1 MKCDLLSNQNNLHF
15 MLDIET
21 LGTEPDSI
29 VTELGIYTFSKN
41 DSYIPASLY
50 GRIGIT
56 DQIYAGRTVSSDT
69 LKWHFEK
76 NSVNFLEYIDADKS
90 NVDDALVALKVFVE
104 AEKKKIPGCK
114 IYIWANSPIFD
125 IIILKDLYKSLGY
138 PIEETIFNE
147 DLFKYQTIMDYRT
160 ITKLINKED
169 LNLIKEEV
177 EMESEE
183 GSYHNA
189 LYDAI
194 HQSKVLMKIAHYLG
208 D

>member
-1 MKCDLLSNQNNLHF
+1 

-56 DQIYAGRTVSSDT
+56 DQIRAGRTMSSDT

-114 IYIWANSPIFD
+114 IYIWANSPTFD
-125 IIILKDLYKSLGY
+125 IIILKDLSDCAVKPRPSGRGYKA
-138 PIEETIFNE
+138 
-147 DLFKYQTIMDYRT
+147 RT
-160 ITKLINKED
+160 
-169 LNLIKEEV
+169 
-177 EMESEE
+177 
-183 GSYHNA
+183 A
-189 LYDAI
+189 
-194 HQSKVLMKIAHYLG
+194 
-208 D
+208 

>member
-1 MKCDLLSNQNNLHF
+1 

-21 LGTEPDSI
+21 LGIEPNSI

-41 DSYIPASLY
+41 ESYTSASLY
-50 GRIGIT
+50 CRVGIT
-56 DQIYAGRTVSSDT
+56 DQVRAGRTMSSNT
-69 LKWHFEK
+69 LISHFEK
-76 NSVNFLEYIDADKS
+76 NAVNFLEYIDADKS
-90 NVDDALVALKVFVE
+90 NIGDALSALKLFVE
-104 AEKKKIPGCK
+104 AEKRKMPGCK

-160 ITKLINKED
+160 IINLIDKED
-169 LNLIKEEV
+169 LNLIKQEV
-177 EMESEE
+177 ESESEE

-194 HQSKVLMKIAHYLG
+194 YQSKVLTKIAHYLG

>member
-1 MKCDLLSNQNNLHF
+1 

-29 VTELGIYTFSKN
+29 ITELGIYTFSKN
-41 DSYIPASLY
+41 ESYTPASLHC
-50 GRIGIT
+50 RIGIT
-56 DQIYAGRTVSSDT
+56 DQIRAGRTISSST

-76 NSVNFLEYIDADKS
+76 TAVNFLEYIDADKS
-90 NVDDALVALKVFVE
+90 NIDDALSALKLFVE
-104 AEKKKIPGCK
+104 AEKRKMPGCK

-147 DLFKYQTIMDYRT
+147 DLFEYQTIMDYRT
-160 ITKLINKED
+160 IAKLIEKED
-169 LNLIKEEV
+169 LDLIKQEV
-177 EMESEE
+177 ESESEE
-183 GSYHNA
+183 GSSHNA

>member
-1 MKCDLLSNQNNLHF
+1 

-41 DSYIPASLY
+41 DSYVPASLY

-56 DQIYAGRTVSSDT
+56 DQIHAGRTMSSDT

-76 NSVNFLEYIDADKS
+76 NAVNFLEYIDADKS
-90 NVDDALVALKVFVE
+90 NVDDALIALKLFVE
-104 AEKKKIPGCK
+104 AEKKKMPGSK

-160 ITKLINKED
+160 IANLINKED
-169 LNLIKEEV
+169 LDFIKQGAES
-177 EMESEE
+177 ESEE

-194 HQSKVLMKIAHYLG
+194 HQSKVLMKIADYLG

>member
-1 MKCDLLSNQNNLHF
+1 

-21 LGTEPDSI
+21 FGIEPNSI
-29 VTELGIYTFSKN
+29 VTELGVYTFSKN
-41 DSYIPASLY
+41 ESYTSASLY
-50 GRIGIT
+50 CRVGIT
-56 DQIYAGRTVSSDT
+56 DQVRAGRTMSSNT
-69 LKWHFEK
+69 LISHFEK
-76 NSVNFLEYIDADKS
+76 NAVNFLEYIDADKS
-90 NVDDALVALKVFVE
+90 NIGDALSALKLFVE
-104 AEKKKIPGCK
+104 AEKRKMPGCK

-125 IIILKDLYKSLGY
+125 IIILKDLYKSLSY

-160 ITKLINKED
+160 ITNLIDEED
-169 LNLIKEEV
+169 LNLIKQEV
-177 EMESEE
+177 ESESEE

-194 HQSKVLMKIAHYLG
+194 YQSKALMKIAHYLG